1 MKVELENC
9 TDTKLGEV
17 ENSHK
22 GNGSSPFYGICP
34 DNFPVDVLAHC
45 WVDLLTNTYKP
56 PLISIKKSVKISCEG
71 LATLED
77 LS

>member
-1 MKVELENC
+1 MKVELEDC
-9 TDTKLGEV
+9 TDMKLGEV

-45 WVDLLTNTYKP
+45 
-56 PLISIKKSVKISCEG
+56 
-71 LATLED
+71 
-77 LS
+77 